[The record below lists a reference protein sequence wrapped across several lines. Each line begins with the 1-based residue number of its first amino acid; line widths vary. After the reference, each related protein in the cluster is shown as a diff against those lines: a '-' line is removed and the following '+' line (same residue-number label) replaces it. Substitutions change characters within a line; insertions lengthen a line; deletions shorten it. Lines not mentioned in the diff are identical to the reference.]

1 MKNHKLNKRMSSAR
15 ARLLYILIRAQR
27 CQTGDVMN
35 EPSGSTDWS
44 AAYAHYLL
52 RAAQQTARTQSLYY
66 LVLQRVSRGELSP
79 AALRD
84 ALATFAERRGADY
97 GSRVADASAR
107 FFSGLVQIAAGASTP
122 PPPYDAAD
130 PYGWYQRLASYTADI
145 QRRSVDAYRERLERA
160 ARESSSAPIGDEYTR
175 RAGEQVSALG
185 RLYFELLERVVE
197 IGAASEEEYLGIV
210 LSGATPT
217 DSGAPVV
224 ELKAPLGT
232 SASAV
237 VSLENTRPDR
247 AVIRCTV
254 SEVRR
259 ADGVGPSFLPNV
271 LVDPDGL
278 MLEPEQEGS
287 VRLSLA
293 LDPEVYAPAADYV
306 GAVQVLRHGEP
317 RLDLPLRI
325 RAAAPVGAETP

>member
-1 MKNHKLNKRMSSAR
+1 
-15 ARLLYILIRAQR
+15 
-27 CQTGDVMN
+27 MN
-35 EPSGSTDWS
+35 EPRGSTDWS

-79 AALRD
+79 ATLRD
-84 ALATFAERRGADY
+84 AMTTFAERRGGDY
-97 GSRVADASAR
+97 GIRVADASAR
-107 FFSGLVQIAAGASTP
+107 FFSGLVQLAAGASTP
-122 PPPYDAAD
+122 PPPYDPAD
-130 PYGWYQRLASYTADI
+130 PYGWYQRLASYTADV
-145 QRRSVDAYRERLERA
+145 QRRSVEAYREQLERA
-160 ARESSSAPIGDEYTR
+160 AREGSSATVADEYTR

-197 IGAASEEEYLGIV
+197 IGAAGEEEYLGTV
-210 LSGATPT
+210 LAGATAADTGP
-217 DSGAPVV
+217 PVV
-224 ELKAPLGT
+224 ELTAPLGT

-237 VSLENTRPDR
+237 VSLENTRGDR

-271 LVDPDGL
+271 VVDPDGL
-278 MLEPEQEGS
+278 MLDPEQEGT
-287 VRLSLA
+287 VRLSLT
-293 LDPEVYAPAADYV
+293 LDPDVYAPAADYV

-325 RAAAPVGAETP
+325 RAAGPVAAQTS